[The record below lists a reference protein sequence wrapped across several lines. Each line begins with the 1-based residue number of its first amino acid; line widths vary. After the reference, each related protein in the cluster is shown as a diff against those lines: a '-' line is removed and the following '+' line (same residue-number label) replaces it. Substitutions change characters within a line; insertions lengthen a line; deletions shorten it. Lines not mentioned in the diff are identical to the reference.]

1 MGADGVVV
9 APPGLNEE
17 LGFLEGVEGLSAQEL
32 VGQSRIEALN
42 VSMNGCIRVSQGEP
56 GSMKAVRAPAA
67 VTRGRRA
74 SATKPGSLSDLT
86 LTPITGALLTQI
98 TPRCNQGD
106 FKAQRWAYSLA

>member
-56 GSMKAVRAPAA
+56 G
-67 VTRGRRA
+67 
-74 SATKPGSLSDLT
+74 
-86 LTPITGALLTQI
+86 
-98 TPRCNQGD
+98 
-106 FKAQRWAYSLA
+106 